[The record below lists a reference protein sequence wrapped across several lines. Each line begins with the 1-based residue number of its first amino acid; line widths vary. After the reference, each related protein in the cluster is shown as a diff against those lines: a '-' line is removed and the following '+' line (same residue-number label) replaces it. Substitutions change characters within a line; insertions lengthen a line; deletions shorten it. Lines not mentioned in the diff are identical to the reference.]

1 MSFGE
6 ILTNLR
12 KGKGLSQEELANE
25 LNVSRQAVSKWE
37 SNSAYPE
44 TEKILA
50 ICKLFDVSMD
60 ELMGLKV
67 KNIKKQNNLMAVL
80 NRWCD
85 SFVKSIRLFFNLS
98 FMNKVFCLL
107 EMGLYLFLIIIIL
120 SIFNLILN
128 TILEQIFVVIPYEI
142 KGILISIFQGV
153 LLAFYF
159 VITLVILIKLFKLRY
174 LNYYDVEDKPKVDD
188 IKNEEIVKSDNSK
201 KIIIRDTKGFNPF
214 SYLYKFFVLF
224 IKGFSLLFLLFV
236 AFIFVLLCTLL
247 MFDLYFINYG
257 LLLIFLAFI
266 FLALIV
272 ICYVVLE
279 LVIKLIFNLKINSK
293 RLYYMFVSS
302 LIVLGISIGLSVC
315 ELTTYKIEEK
325 IYNNKTSSLTVDM
338 KDNLIIDQIEYD
350 NIDIIYEDRD
360 DILIEYYTDDYL
372 DGKIKVN
379 NFETSGYI
387 LEYFHLFNLKQD
399 TISLGGI
406 IDNMLNQ
413 IKNKTILTHMN
424 YYYKI
429 YLHIS
434 EDNYQKLIDNY
445 NKYMMEE

>member
-12 KGKGLSQEELANE
+12 KGKGLSQEDLANE

-67 KNIKKQNNLMAVL
+67 KSIKNDKKVFTVL
-80 NRWCD
+80 NNWCD
-85 SFVKSIRLFFNLS
+85 NFVKSIRLFFNLS
-98 FMNKVFCLL
+98 FMNKIFCLL
-107 EMGLYLFLIIIIL
+107 EMGLYLLIIIIIL
-120 SIFNLILN
+120 SIFNLILE
-128 TILEQIFVVIPYEI
+128 TILSQIFVMIPYEI
-142 KGILISIFQGV
+142 EGILSSIFRGV

-159 VITLVILIKLFKLRY
+159 IITLVILIKLFKLRY
-174 LNYYDVEDKPKVDD
+174 LNYYEIDDKPKVED
-188 IKNEEIVKSDNSK
+188 IKSEEQITTEKPK
-201 KIIIRDTKGFNPF
+201 KIIIRDSKGFNPL

-224 IKGFSLLFLLFV
+224 LKGLGILFLLFM
-236 AFIFVLLCTLL
+236 AFIFVLLCTML

-257 LLLIFLAFI
+257 LILIFIAIALVS
-266 FLALIV
+266 LIV
-272 ICYVVLE
+272 ACYVILE
-279 LVIKLIFNLKINSK
+279 LIIKLIFNLKINGK
-293 RLYYMFVSS
+293 KLYYMFIVS
-302 LIVLGISIGLSVC
+302 LIVLGISIGLTVC
-315 ELTTYKIEEK
+315 ELTTYKVEEK
-325 IYNNKTSSLTVDM
+325 VFANKTSSLTVDM

-350 NIDIIYEDRD
+350 NVDIIYEDRD
-360 DILIEYYTDDYL
+360 DILVEYYTDDYL

-387 LEYFHLFNLKQD
+387 LEYFHLFNLKPD
-399 TISLGGI
+399 NISLGSL
-406 IDNMLNQ
+406 IDDFLEQ
-413 IKNKTILTHMN
+413 IKNKTILINMDT
-424 YYYKI
+424 YYKI

-434 EDNYQKLIDNY
+434 EENYLKLNDNY